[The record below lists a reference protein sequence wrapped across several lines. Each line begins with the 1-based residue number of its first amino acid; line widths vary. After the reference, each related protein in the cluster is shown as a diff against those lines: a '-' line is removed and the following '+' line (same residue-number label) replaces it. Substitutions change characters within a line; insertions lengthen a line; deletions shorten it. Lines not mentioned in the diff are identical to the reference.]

1 MIYFS
6 KNTIENFSSESTE
19 NAIRKFS
26 AKRNT
31 SLDLKS
37 SSSYTNEDKY
47 FLGLESNNDL
57 KITRIRTN
65 FEAFFPKII
74 VSFPKVHQFEMY
86 KIRFSFLSSVVFIGL
101 LYALLQ
107 SIYILIVDKEFENDV
122 IPLIISF
129 TVFIVLTIV
138 EIKLTKLKIKKANE
152 FFTYMEIGKQI
163 KRN

>member
-86 KIRFSFLSSVVFIGL
+86 KIRFSILSTIVFIVL
-101 LYALLQ
+101 LFAILQ
-107 SIYILIVDKEFENDV
+107 SIYTLIVDKEIENDV
-122 IPLIISF
+122 IPLIICF
-129 TVFIVLTIV
+129 TVFIVLTTL
-138 EIKLTKLKIKKANE
+138 EIKLTKSKIKKANE
-152 FFTYMEIGKQI
+152 IYVSLEIGQK
-163 KRN
+163 N